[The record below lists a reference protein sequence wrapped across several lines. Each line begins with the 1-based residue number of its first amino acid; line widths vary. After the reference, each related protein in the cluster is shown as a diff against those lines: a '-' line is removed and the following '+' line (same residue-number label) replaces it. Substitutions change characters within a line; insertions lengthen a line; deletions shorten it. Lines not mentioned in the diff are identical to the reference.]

1 MLLSTNST
9 LIQDIYIY
17 ADYRHM
23 TNIDFKIAPE
33 VSFKLLLKKRCRRQ
47 VVRT

>member
-1 MLLSTNST
+1 MLFSTIST
-9 LIQDIYIY
+9 LFQEIY
-17 ADYRHM
+17 ADFRHL

-33 VSFKLLLKKRCRRQ
+33 VSFKLSLKKRCRKQ